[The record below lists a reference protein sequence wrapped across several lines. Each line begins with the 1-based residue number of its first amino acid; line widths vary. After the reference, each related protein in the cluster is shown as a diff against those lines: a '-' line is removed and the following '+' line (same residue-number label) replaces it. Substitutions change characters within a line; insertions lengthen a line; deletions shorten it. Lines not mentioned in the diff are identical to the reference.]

1 MLLASSARSFG
12 VVLWELL
19 TRQRPYADADV
30 PVFLLMMSLG
40 NGTLVL
46 PPLREEVVGAGTGG
60 IAKLCERC
68 MQAIPADRPS
78 FREVLHTLEHEYKV
92 LRGKAA
98 GKAGFMRICP
108 FACFGTAYYER
119 RSIYMPC
126 QILTMMG
133 GIEVV
138 GYISY

>member
-1 MLLASSARSFG
+1 MIYPPPILSTTVLLPLSARSFG

-46 PPLREEVVGAGTGG
+46 PPLREEVVGPGTGG

-98 GKAGFMRICP
+98 GKAVSHAFSHMLSS
-108 FACFGTAYYER
+108 TAY
-119 RSIYMPC
+119 
-126 QILTMMG
+126 
-133 GIEVV
+133 
-138 GYISY
+138 